1 MTALL
6 RLMSALDRK
15 VAVVT
20 GSTRGIGRAI
30 AECFAREGACIVVNG
45 RRAADAEQAA
55 GEIGGDVLPVGA
67 DVSVRG
73 DADRLIGAAV
83 GRWGRI
89 DVLVNNAAVALDHY
103 LTRVPDEEWERT
115 LAVNLSG
122 PFFTTRAAARAMKQQ
137 AGGSIVNVTSY
148 AGLRGREGQVPYSA
162 SKAGLIG
169 LTLACA
175 KELGRFGIRVNAL
188 APAAVTDMARQV
200 PAEKIDEALRGAPLG
215 RVGSFEDVAE
225 AALFLAS
232 DRSRSTTG
240 QVLNADG
247 GWHLR

>member
-1 MTALL
+1 M
-6 RLMSALDRK
+6 
-15 VAVVT
+15 
-20 GSTRGIGRAI
+20 
-30 AECFAREGACIVVNG
+30 
-45 RRAADAEQAA
+45 
-55 GEIGGDVLPVGA
+55 
-67 DVSVRG
+67 
-73 DADRLIGAAV
+73 
-83 GRWGRI
+83 
-89 DVLVNNAAVALDHY
+89 NNAAVALDHY

-122 PFFTTRAAARAMKQQ
+122 PFFTTRAAAGAMKQQ

-200 PAEKIDEALRGAPLG
+200 PAERIDEALRGAPLG